1 MASEDIAMGDSDNQG
16 SEPFTIEENIQQLN
30 SIDKRIV
37 ELMKHTSTALNSLT
51 TPALSQDAPSTET
64 ATLDPTAQKAAF
76 KQATDSFVTTLHGID
91 VHMKRQI
98 MALEEAGIINLSA
111 ADRQQQTGP
120 NATTKASLRPNG
132 VGTVGNLDVGWLN
145 SRSTR
150 VERDMEAELWGQAK
164 SLLERETKSS

>member
-1 MASEDIAMGDSDNQG
+1 MSDSEKQG
-16 SEPFTIEENIQQLN
+16 SEPFTVEENIQQLN

-51 TPALSQDAPSTET
+51 TPTVGEDSPNSQT
-64 ATLDPTAQKAAF
+64 ATLDPAAQKAAF

-91 VHMKRQI
+91 VHLKRQI

-111 ADRQQQTGP
+111 ADKQPQTGP
-120 NATTKASLRPNG
+120 NATTKPSLRPNG

-164 SLLERETKSS
+164 SLLERETGSS